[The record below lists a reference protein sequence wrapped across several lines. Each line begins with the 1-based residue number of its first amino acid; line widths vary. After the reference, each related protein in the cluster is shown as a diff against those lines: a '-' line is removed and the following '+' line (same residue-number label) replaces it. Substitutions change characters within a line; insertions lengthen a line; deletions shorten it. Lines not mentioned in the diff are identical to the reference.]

1 MKGMTIAV
9 LATLGMSTNSLAGEF
24 VTYKDQAVIHG
35 EYIVVFSADATKA
48 ATAESAISKF
58 AAGGEAK
65 INQRWQTALHG
76 MAISNI
82 DEATAREIA
91 STSGVESVSQNA
103 IIYPSAVTQTSAPS
117 QLDRIDQYNLPTDGK
132 YTYLYRGTGVNAYI
146 IDGAIRTSHN
156 DFRPP
161 GNPSGPSR
169 ATNDVDIVG
178 GGFAP
183 ERHGTLVA
191 SIVGGVISGVAKD
204 VRIHGVKVANG
215 LGIGSKAWLLGGI
228 DWVARNGIRPA
239 VVNISWNWGTDATM
253 KAAVESLVSA
263 GFFVSV
269 SAGNS
274 EGDACADSI
283 AGANGVY
290 TVAGMTDAD
299 ESWSFQFNSGATK
312 TGPCVSAYAR
322 VIATGAGHLSDT
334 SYATDAGTSFAAPI
348 ASGIAAQVLQVF
360 PGVLPSAVNSE
371 LNSQAIVNKVT
382 GIPAIPAGTPNR
394 ILKVWP

>member
-1 MKGMTIAV
+1 MKGMTLAV
-9 LATLGMSTNSLAGEF
+9 LAALGMSTNSNAGEF
-24 VTYKDQAVIHG
+24 VTYKDQPVIHG
-35 EYIVVFSADATKA
+35 EYIIVFSSDAAKA
-48 ATAESAISKF
+48 ATAEGAISKLT
-58 AAGGEAK
+58 ARGNAK

-91 STSGVESVSQNA
+91 ATSGVESVSQNA
-103 IIYPSAVTQTSAPS
+103 ILYPSVVQTNAPS
-117 QLDRIDQYNLPTDGK
+117 QLDRIDQYNLPTDNK
-132 YTYLYRGTGVNAYI
+132 YTYTYQGTGVNAYI

-191 SIVGGVISGVAKD
+191 SVVGGIISGVAKD

-215 LGIGSKAWLLGGI
+215 QGIGSRAWLLGGI
-228 DWVARNGIRPA
+228 DWVARNGTRPA
-239 VVNISWNWGTDATM
+239 VVNISWNWGPDATM
-253 KAAVESLVSA
+253 KAAVESLVTA

-274 EGDACADSI
+274 DGDACTDSI

-299 ESWSFQFNSGATK
+299 ENWNFQFSSGATK

-322 VIATGAGHLSDT
+322 VIATGA
-334 SYATDAGTSFAAPI
+334 SYLADNSYTTDAGTSFSAPI
-348 ASGIAAQVLQVF
+348 ASGVAAQVLQIF
-360 PGVLPSAVNSE
+360 PGVLPSVVNSE
-371 LNSQAIVNKVT
+371 LNSQAITNKVI
-382 GIPAIPAGTPNR
+382 GIPAVPAGTPNR